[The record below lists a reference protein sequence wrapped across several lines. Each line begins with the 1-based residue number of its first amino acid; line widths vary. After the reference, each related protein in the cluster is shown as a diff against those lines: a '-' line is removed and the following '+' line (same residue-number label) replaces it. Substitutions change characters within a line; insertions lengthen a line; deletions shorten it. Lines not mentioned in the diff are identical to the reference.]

1 MGRPRKGEEKDRPK
15 HIGFRAA
22 TWVWDGVQRLA
33 AEQEAPASEVAHD
46 LMEIALGRFG
56 IKPPPRKSAAVSP
69 APAPRTKSPRKPR
82 RASP

>member
-33 AEQEAPASEVAHD
+33 AERGMPASEVAHD
-46 LMEIALGRFG
+46 LMEIALGRLG
-56 IKPPPRKSAAVSP
+56 IKPEASGVGGRAQAARP
-69 APAPRTKSPRKPR
+69 KSPRESR
-82 RASP
+82 RASPRK